1 MIKIHMYHIDM
12 YVSINIVYIT
22 NTPIFVQFYVSLKHL
37 KMAEKKERDGD

>member
-1 MIKIHMYHIDM
+1 MDIYKCLLYT
-12 YVSINIVYIT
+12 YIT